1 MAASLNGQIGDIFT
15 LTGQANR
22 ARECY
27 QSALS
32 RVPGH
37 QFVWQARLYRKIGK
51 THLSP
56 MNIEAAIAACDS
68 AETALSHTPDEQVEE
83 TWQEWLQVQ
92 FDRIWL
98 YHVHARFREISD
110 LVEKVRPVVE
120 TYGTPAQMVA
130 FYASISRRNLTRDRY
145 LIIEETLIYAE
156 TALKASQ
163 KTGNDAMFAQA
174 QFAYAFY
181 KTWHDDLE
189 EGEELF
195 RAALQTAERIGD
207 ALLQAQCL
215 TYLGI
220 ALRRLGRVDKTH
232 QVSLQAR
239 AIDTEVQ
246 RPEYIGTALSNLGW
260 VAYRLGNQDE
270 CREQCLAALE
280 LWRPLSIQYPFCWV
294 ALLPLMSV
302 ALTKRQVAEA
312 IEYARMLLA
321 PNQQRLPDP
330 LTGALETAIQAWKA
344 DQPETARAHFQ
355 QANTLA
361 QQAGYL

>member
-1 MAASLNGQIGDIFT
+1 M
-15 LTGQANR
+15 
-22 ARECY
+22 
-27 QSALS
+27 
-32 RVPGH
+32 
-37 QFVWQARLYRKIGK
+37 
-51 THLSP
+51 
-56 MNIEAAIAACDS
+56 
-68 AETALSHTPDEQVEE
+68 
-83 TWQEWLQVQ
+83 WQEWLQVQ

-163 KTGNDAMFAQA
+163 KTGKDAMFAQA

-181 KTWHDDLE
+181 KTWHDDFK
-189 EGEELF
+189 EGEVLF

-215 TYLGI
+215 TYLSI
-220 ALRRLGRVDKTH
+220 ALRRLGLVDETH
-232 QVSLQAR
+232 RVSLQAR
-239 AIDTEVQ
+239 VVGTEAQ

-260 VAYRLGNQDE
+260 VAYRLDTLDE
-270 CREQCLAALE
+270 CHEKCLAALE

-294 ALLPLMSV
+294 ALFPLMTV
-302 ALTKRQVAEA
+302 ALTRKQVIEA
-312 IEYARMLLA
+312 VDYARMLLES
-321 PNQQRLPDP
+321 NQQRLPGP
-330 LTGALETAIQAWKA
+330 LTEALVAALQAWDA
-344 DQPETARAHFQ
+344 EQPETVRIHLQ
-355 QANTLA
+355 QAIILA
-361 QQAGYL
+361 RESSYL